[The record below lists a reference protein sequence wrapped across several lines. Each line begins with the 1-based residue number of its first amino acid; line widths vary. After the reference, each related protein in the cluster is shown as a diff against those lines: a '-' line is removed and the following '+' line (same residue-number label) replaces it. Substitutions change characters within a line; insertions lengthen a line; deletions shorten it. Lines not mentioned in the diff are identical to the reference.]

1 MAWCLFSHKDIYISD
16 LKLKYELLIFAYVE
30 IDIKSLNVRGGFKYG
45 FIVLVTLTS
54 HFLKQ
59 RTQYNNSHFGL
70 YLIWR

>member
-45 FIVLVTLTS
+45 FIFLVTLT
-54 HFLKQ
+54 
-59 RTQYNNSHFGL
+59 
-70 YLIWR
+70 